1 MKNRKDTAVKKK
13 FEPVEIEIIRF
24 DADDVIVTS
33 DPWEVPPL
41 SGVDEDA

>member
-24 DADDVIVTS
+24 DADDVIISS
-33 DPWEVPPL
+33 DPWETIPL
-41 SGVDEDA
+41 GGVEDDA